1 VVTARFNAIPND
13 WKLEI
18 SSIPNPQYT
27 AGGPD
32 ALIDGRRG
40 TDNWRTGGWH
50 GYEGQDF
57 SCVLDLGEVRAVQT
71 VGASFLQDMRS
82 WIMMPRELV
91 VEVSADGIGWQEVGR
106 VGHQVPERE
115 EGVFRRD
122 FTVSL
127 DGLEIRA
134 VRLYAEGFGPL
145 PEWHL
150 GAGGP
155 SFIFVDELIVE

>member
-1 VVTARFNAIPND
+1 M
-13 WKLEI
+13 
-18 SSIPNPQYT
+18 
-27 AGGPD
+27 
-32 ALIDGRRG
+32 
-40 TDNWRTGGWH
+40 
-50 GYEGQDF
+50 
-57 SCVLDLGEVRAVQT
+57 LDLGEVRAVHA

-91 VEVSADGIGWQEVGR
+91 VEVSVDGTSWHEAGR

-122 FTVSL
+122 FTVEL
-127 DGLEIRA
+127 DGLEIQA
-134 VRLYAEGFGPL
+134 VRFYAAGYGPL

-155 SFIFVDELIVE
+155 SFIFVDELIVK

>member
-1 VVTARFNAIPND
+1 
-13 WKLEI
+13 
-18 SSIPNPQYT
+18 
-27 AGGPD
+27 
-32 ALIDGRRG
+32 
-40 TDNWRTGGWH
+40 
-50 GYEGQDF
+50 
-57 SCVLDLGEVRAVQT
+57 
-71 VGASFLQDMRS
+71 
-82 WIMMPRELV
+82 
-91 VEVSADGIGWQEVGR
+91 
-106 VGHQVPERE
+106 VPERE